1 MNPFRAVGREAMQR
15 DISRIPFLSNYL
27 LILTQRSVS
36 PGSRASFSLPTST
49 LICLGCA
56 NPWYPPTH
64 FQLHSD
70 SLPGVRSVME
80 GMDILGVLFKAA
92 SDMANRTRQTKSSI
106 TKVLRGKLMGRAGL
120 KSTLT
125 ARNAAAQMYLPAPTD
140 CTRTTMA
147 PAQTTRAAS
156 TVR

>member
-1 MNPFRAVGREAMQR
+1 MRSGPRRCKQPVSLAALFFFTWSALGSVRTNRFSQGRWGWA
-15 DISRIPFLSNYL
+15 
-27 LILTQRSVS
+27 
-36 PGSRASFSLPTST
+36 
-49 LICLGCA
+49 CA
-56 NPWYPPTH
+56 NPLYSPTH

-80 GMDILGVLFKAA
+80 GMDSLEVLFKAA
-92 SDMANRTRQTKSSI
+92 SDTANRTRQTKSSI

-120 KSTLT
+120 KSTLI
-125 ARNAAAQMYLPAPTD
+125 ARKAAAQMYLPAPTD

-147 PAQTTRAAS
+147 PAQTRAAS